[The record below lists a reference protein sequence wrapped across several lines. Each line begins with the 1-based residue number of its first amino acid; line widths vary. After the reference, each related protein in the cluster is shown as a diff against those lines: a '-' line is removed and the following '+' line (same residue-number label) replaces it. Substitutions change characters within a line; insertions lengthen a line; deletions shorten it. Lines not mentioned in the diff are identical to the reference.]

1 MRHLRLLC
9 GMTLALLLGAL
20 SASASADYR
29 ITVASDPHFISP
41 ALTDG
46 GPGYQ
51 RVLAAGDSKF
61 MPYVEEI
68 TDAFLDEVLADPP
81 DVVLLTGD
89 LTFNGAEISHRRL
102 AGKLQRLEDAG
113 IPVLVLPGN
122 HDVYNENAAL
132 YRGGSFERVPFAS
145 GESFAGIYRD
155 FGPGEA
161 LSADSDSLSYVW
173 QLNEQVWIM
182 MLDENTAH
190 DFCGLSDRSFQW
202 IEAQLQKAREEGRFV
217 LVAGHQNVFQ
227 HSIFRGGYVIQG
239 AQRLQELLRR
249 YGVPLCLSGH
259 LHTQHVLSEDGLT
272 EIATSAL
279 CSYPCQYA
287 VLTAED
293 GRLRHV
299 QSEDGLTEIATS
311 ALCSYPC
318 QYAVLTAEDG
328 RLRYG
333 TRRLDLA
340 AWAERNGRP
349 DAVFQDF
356 AGAAGVYMDA
366 HFTPA
371 GMAPL
376 VDDPVLWAE
385 MLAYLQALNRAYFS
399 GDLREIAALDPDGR
413 LAGLWAEENG
423 MTAWYLRSVLDE
435 EGNDHT
441 VWQGTYA

>member
-1 MRHLRLLC
+1 MMNRIRGKVLPMMLL
-9 GMTLALLLGAL
+9 TLCAGLAFCAEGHAE
-20 SASASADYR
+20 ASSSGFRAV
-29 ITVASDPHFISP
+29 IASDLHYIAPE
-41 ALTDG
+41 LTDG

-51 RVLAAGDSKF
+51 QALKNGDSKF

-145 GESFAGIYRD
+145 GESFAEIYRD

-190 DFCGLSDRSFQW
+190 DFCGLSDRTFGW

-259 LHTQHVLSEDGLT
+259 LHTQHV
-272 EIATSAL
+272 
-279 CSYPCQYA
+279 
-287 VLTAED
+287 
-293 GRLRHV
+293 

-356 AGAAGVYMDA
+356 AGAAGTYMDA

>member
-1 MRHLRLLC
+1 MMNRIRGKVLPMMLL
-9 GMTLALLLGAL
+9 TLCAGLAFCAEGHAE
-20 SASASADYR
+20 ASSSGFRAV
-29 ITVASDPHFISP
+29 IASDLHYIAPE
-41 ALTDG
+41 LTDG

-51 RVLAAGDSKF
+51 QILKNGDSKF

-145 GESFAGIYRD
+145 GESFAEIYRD

-259 LHTQHVLSEDGLT
+259 LHTQHVL
-272 EIATSAL
+272 
-279 CSYPCQYA
+279 
-287 VLTAED
+287 
-293 GRLRHV
+293 
-299 QSEDGLTEIATS
+299 SEDGLTEIATS

>member
-1 MRHLRLLC
+1 MMNRIRGKVLPMMLL
-9 GMTLALLLGAL
+9 TLCAGLAFCAEGHAE
-20 SASASADYR
+20 ASSSGFRAV
-29 ITVASDPHFISP
+29 IASDLHYIAPE
-41 ALTDG
+41 LTDG

-51 RVLAAGDSKF
+51 QILKNGDSKF

-132 YRGGSFERVPFAS
+132 YRGGSFERVPFADS
-145 GESFAGIYRD
+145 ESFAGIYRD

-259 LHTQHVLSEDGLT
+259 LHTQ
-272 EIATSAL
+272 
-279 CSYPCQYA
+279 
-287 VLTAED
+287 
-293 GRLRHV
+293 HV

>member
-1 MRHLRLLC
+1 MMNRIRGKVLPMMLLTIC
-9 GMTLALLLGAL
+9 AGLAFCAEGHAE
-20 SASASADYR
+20 ASVSGFRAV
-29 ITVASDPHFISP
+29 IASDLHYIAPE
-41 ALTDG
+41 LTDG

-51 RVLAAGDSKF
+51 QILKNGDSKF

-132 YRGGSFERVPFAS
+132 YRGGSFERVPFADS
-145 GESFAGIYRD
+145 ESFAGIYRD

-227 HSIFRGGYVIQG
+227 HSIFRGGYVIQE

-259 LHTQHVLSEDGLT
+259 LHTQHVL
-272 EIATSAL
+272 
-279 CSYPCQYA
+279 
-287 VLTAED
+287 
-293 GRLRHV
+293 
-299 QSEDGLTEIATS
+299 SEDGLTEIATS

-356 AGAAGVYMDA
+356 AGAAGTYMDA

>member
-1 MRHLRLLC
+1 MMNRIRGKVFPMMLL
-9 GMTLALLLGAL
+9 TLCAGLAFCAEGHAE
-20 SASASADYR
+20 ASSSGFRAV
-29 ITVASDPHFISP
+29 IASDLHYIAPE
-41 ALTDG
+41 LTDG

-51 RVLAAGDSKF
+51 QTLKNGDSKF

-293 GRLRHV
+293 GRLR
-299 QSEDGLTEIATS
+299 
-311 ALCSYPC
+311 
-318 QYAVLTAEDG
+318 
-328 RLRYG
+328 YG

-356 AGAAGVYMDA
+356 AGAAGTYMDA

>member
-1 MRHLRLLC
+1 MMLL
-9 GMTLALLLGAL
+9 TLCAGLAFCAEGHAE
-20 SASASADYR
+20 ASVSGFRAV
-29 ITVASDPHFISP
+29 IASDLHYIAPE
-41 ALTDG
+41 LTDG

-51 RVLAAGDSKF
+51 QILKNGDSKF

-132 YRGGSFERVPFAS
+132 YRGGSFERVPFADS
-145 GESFAGIYRD
+145 ESFAGIYRD

-293 GRLRHV
+293 GRLR
-299 QSEDGLTEIATS
+299 
-311 ALCSYPC
+311 
-318 QYAVLTAEDG
+318 
-328 RLRYG
+328 YG

-356 AGAAGVYMDA
+356 AGAAGTYMDA

>member
-1 MRHLRLLC
+1 MMLL
-9 GMTLALLLGAL
+9 TLCAGLAFCAEGHAE
-20 SASASADYR
+20 ASSSGFRAV
-29 ITVASDPHFISP
+29 IASDLHYIAPE
-41 ALTDG
+41 LTDG

-51 RVLAAGDSKF
+51 QTLKNGDSKF

-68 TDAFLDEVLADPP
+68 TDAFLDEVLLDPP

-122 HDVYNENAAL
+122 HDVYNENAAR
-132 YRGGSFERVPFAS
+132 YRGGSFERVPFADS
-145 GESFAGIYRD
+145 ESFAEIYRD

-182 MLDENTAH
+182 MLDEDTAH

-272 EIATSAL
+272 EIAA
-279 CSYPCQYA
+279 
-287 VLTAED
+287 
-293 GRLRHV
+293 
-299 QSEDGLTEIATS
+299 S

-356 AGAAGVYMDA
+356 AGAAGAYMDA

>member
-1 MRHLRLLC
+1 MMNRIRGKVLPMMLL
-9 GMTLALLLGAL
+9 TLCAGLAFCAEGHAE
-20 SASASADYR
+20 ASVSGFRAV
-29 ITVASDPHFISP
+29 IASDLHYIAPE
-41 ALTDG
+41 LTDG

-51 RVLAAGDSKF
+51 QILKNGDSKF

-132 YRGGSFERVPFAS
+132 YRGGSFERVPFADS
-145 GESFAGIYRD
+145 ESFAGIYRD

-239 AQRLQELLRR
+239 TQRLQELLRR

-259 LHTQHVLSEDGLT
+259 LHTQHVL
-272 EIATSAL
+272 
-279 CSYPCQYA
+279 
-287 VLTAED
+287 
-293 GRLRHV
+293 
-299 QSEDGLTEIATS
+299 SEDGLTEIATS

>member
-1 MRHLRLLC
+1 MMLL
-9 GMTLALLLGAL
+9 TLCAGLAFCAEGHAE
-20 SASASADYR
+20 ASVSGFRAV
-29 ITVASDPHFISP
+29 IASDLHYIAPE
-41 ALTDG
+41 LTDG

-51 RVLAAGDSKF
+51 QILKNGDSKF

-190 DFCGLSDRSFQW
+190 DFCGLSDRTFGW

-239 AQRLQELLRR
+239 TQRLQELLRR

-259 LHTQHVLSEDGLT
+259 LHTQHVL
-272 EIATSAL
+272 
-279 CSYPCQYA
+279 
-287 VLTAED
+287 
-293 GRLRHV
+293 
-299 QSEDGLTEIATS
+299 SEDGLTEIATS

>member
-1 MRHLRLLC
+1 MMNRIRGKVLPMMLL
-9 GMTLALLLGAL
+9 TLCAGLAFCAEGHAE
-20 SASASADYR
+20 ASVSGFRAV
-29 ITVASDPHFISP
+29 IASDLHYIAPE
-41 ALTDG
+41 LTDG

-51 RVLAAGDSKF
+51 QILKNGDSKF

-132 YRGGSFERVPFAS
+132 YRGGSFERVPFADS
-145 GESFAGIYRD
+145 ESFAEIYRD

-293 GRLRHV
+293 GRLR
-299 QSEDGLTEIATS
+299 
-311 ALCSYPC
+311 
-318 QYAVLTAEDG
+318 
-328 RLRYG
+328 YG

-356 AGAAGVYMDA
+356 AGAAGTYMDA

>member
-1 MRHLRLLC
+1 MMNRIRGKVLPMMLL
-9 GMTLALLLGAL
+9 TLCAGLAFCAEGHAE
-20 SASASADYR
+20 ASVSGFRAV
-29 ITVASDPHFISP
+29 IASDLHYIAPE
-41 ALTDG
+41 LTDG

-51 RVLAAGDSKF
+51 QTLKNGDSKF

-132 YRGGSFERVPFAS
+132 YRGGSFERVPFADS
-145 GESFAGIYRD
+145 ESFAGIYRD

-227 HSIFRGGYVIQG
+227 HSIFRGGYVIQE

-259 LHTQHVLSEDGLT
+259 LHTQHV
-272 EIATSAL
+272 
-279 CSYPCQYA
+279 
-287 VLTAED
+287 
-293 GRLRHV
+293 
-299 QSEDGLTEIATS
+299 QSEDGLTEIAAS

>member
-1 MRHLRLLC
+1 MMNRIRGKVLPMMLL
-9 GMTLALLLGAL
+9 TLCAGLAFCAEGHAE
-20 SASASADYR
+20 ASSSGFRAV
-29 ITVASDPHFISP
+29 IASDLHYIAPE
-41 ALTDG
+41 LTDG

-51 RVLAAGDSKF
+51 QILKNGDSKF

-81 DVVLLTGD
+81 DLVLLTGD

-132 YRGGSFERVPFAS
+132 YRGGSFERVPFADS
-145 GESFAGIYRD
+145 ESFAGIYRD

-227 HSIFRGGYVIQG
+227 HSIFRGGYVIQE

-259 LHTQHVLSEDGLT
+259 LHTQ
-272 EIATSAL
+272 
-279 CSYPCQYA
+279 
-287 VLTAED
+287 
-293 GRLRHV
+293 HV

>member
-1 MRHLRLLC
+1 MMLL
-9 GMTLALLLGAL
+9 TLCAGLAFCAEGHAE
-20 SASASADYR
+20 ASSSGFRAV
-29 ITVASDPHFISP
+29 IASDLHYIAPE
-41 ALTDG
+41 LTDG

-51 RVLAAGDSKF
+51 QTLKNGDSKF

-132 YRGGSFERVPFAS
+132 YRGGSFERVPFADS
-145 GESFAGIYRD
+145 ESFAGIYRD

-293 GRLRHV
+293 GRLR
-299 QSEDGLTEIATS
+299 
-311 ALCSYPC
+311 
-318 QYAVLTAEDG
+318 
-328 RLRYG
+328 YG

-356 AGAAGVYMDA
+356 AGAAGTYMDA

>member
-1 MRHLRLLC
+1 MMLL
-9 GMTLALLLGAL
+9 TLCAGLAFCAEGHAE
-20 SASASADYR
+20 ASVSGFRAV
-29 ITVASDPHFISP
+29 IASDLHYIAPE
-41 ALTDG
+41 LTDG

-51 RVLAAGDSKF
+51 QILKNGDSKF

-132 YRGGSFERVPFAS
+132 YRGGSFERVPFADS
-145 GESFAGIYRD
+145 ESFAGIYRD

-293 GRLRHV
+293 GRLR
-299 QSEDGLTEIATS
+299 
-311 ALCSYPC
+311 
-318 QYAVLTAEDG
+318 
-328 RLRYG
+328 YG

-356 AGAAGVYMDA
+356 AGAAGAYMDA

>member
-1 MRHLRLLC
+1 MMNRIRGKVLPMMLL
-9 GMTLALLLGAL
+9 TLCAGLAFCAEGHAE
-20 SASASADYR
+20 ASSSGFRAV
-29 ITVASDPHFISP
+29 IASDLHYIAPE
-41 ALTDG
+41 LTDG

-51 RVLAAGDSKF
+51 QILKNGDSKF

-68 TDAFLDEVLADPP
+68 TDAFLDEVFADPP

-145 GESFAGIYRD
+145 GESFAEIYRD

-239 AQRLQELLRR
+239 TQRLQELLRR

-259 LHTQHVLSEDGLT
+259 LHTQ
-272 EIATSAL
+272 
-279 CSYPCQYA
+279 
-287 VLTAED
+287 
-293 GRLRHV
+293 HV

>member
-1 MRHLRLLC
+1 MMNRIRGKVLPMMLL
-9 GMTLALLLGAL
+9 TLCAGLAFCAEGHAE
-20 SASASADYR
+20 ASSSGFRAV
-29 ITVASDPHFISP
+29 IASDLHYIAPE
-41 ALTDG
+41 LTDG

-51 RVLAAGDSKF
+51 QILKNGDSKF

-259 LHTQHVLSEDGLT
+259 LHTQHV
-272 EIATSAL
+272 
-279 CSYPCQYA
+279 
-287 VLTAED
+287 
-293 GRLRHV
+293 

-356 AGAAGVYMDA
+356 AGAAGAYMDA

>member
-1 MRHLRLLC
+1 MMLL
-9 GMTLALLLGAL
+9 TLCAGLAFCAEGHAE
-20 SASASADYR
+20 ASSSGFRAV
-29 ITVASDPHFISP
+29 IASDLHYIAPE
-41 ALTDG
+41 LTDG

-51 RVLAAGDSKF
+51 QTLKNGDSKF

-132 YRGGSFERVPFAS
+132 YRGGSFERVPFADS
-145 GESFAGIYRD
+145 ESFAGIYRD

-293 GRLRHV
+293 GRLR
-299 QSEDGLTEIATS
+299 
-311 ALCSYPC
+311 
-318 QYAVLTAEDG
+318 
-328 RLRYG
+328 YG

-356 AGAAGVYMDA
+356 AGAAGAYMDA

>member
-1 MRHLRLLC
+1 MMLL
-9 GMTLALLLGAL
+9 TLCAGLAFYAEGHAE
-20 SASASADYR
+20 ASVSGFRAV
-29 ITVASDPHFISP
+29 IASDLHYIAPE
-41 ALTDG
+41 LTDG

-51 RVLAAGDSKF
+51 QILKNGDSKF

-145 GESFAGIYRD
+145 GESFAEIYRD

-259 LHTQHVLSEDGLT
+259 LHTQHV
-272 EIATSAL
+272 
-279 CSYPCQYA
+279 
-287 VLTAED
+287 
-293 GRLRHV
+293 

-356 AGAAGVYMDA
+356 AGAAGAYMDA

>member
-1 MRHLRLLC
+1 MMLL
-9 GMTLALLLGAL
+9 TLCAGLAFCAEGHAE
-20 SASASADYR
+20 ASSSGFRAV
-29 ITVASDPHFISP
+29 IASDLHYIAPE
-41 ALTDG
+41 LTDG

-51 RVLAAGDSKF
+51 QTLKNGDSKF

-132 YRGGSFERVPFAS
+132 YRGGSFERVPFADS
-145 GESFAGIYRD
+145 ESFAGIYRD

-227 HSIFRGGYVIQG
+227 HSIFRGGYVIQE

-259 LHTQHVLSEDGLT
+259 LHTQ
-272 EIATSAL
+272 
-279 CSYPCQYA
+279 
-287 VLTAED
+287 
-293 GRLRHV
+293 HV

-356 AGAAGVYMDA
+356 AGAAGTYMDA

>member
-1 MRHLRLLC
+1 MMDRIRGKVLPMMLL
-9 GMTLALLLGAL
+9 TLCAGLAFCAEGHAE
-20 SASASADYR
+20 ASVSGFRAV
-29 ITVASDPHFISP
+29 IASDLHYIAPE
-41 ALTDG
+41 LTDG

-51 RVLAAGDSKF
+51 QILKNGDSKF

-132 YRGGSFERVPFAS
+132 YRGGSFERVPFADS
-145 GESFAGIYRD
+145 ESFAGIYRD

-202 IEAQLQKAREEGRFV
+202 IEVQLQKAREEGRFV

-259 LHTQHVLSEDGLT
+259 LHTQ
-272 EIATSAL
+272 
-279 CSYPCQYA
+279 
-287 VLTAED
+287 
-293 GRLRHV
+293 HV

-356 AGAAGVYMDA
+356 AGAAGTYMDA

>member
-1 MRHLRLLC
+1 MMLL
-9 GMTLALLLGAL
+9 TLCAGLAFCAEGHAE
-20 SASASADYR
+20 ASVSGFRAV
-29 ITVASDPHFISP
+29 IASDLHYIAPE
-41 ALTDG
+41 LTDG

-51 RVLAAGDSKF
+51 QTLKNGDSKF

-132 YRGGSFERVPFAS
+132 YRGGSFERVPFADS
-145 GESFAGIYRD
+145 ESFAGIYRD

-259 LHTQHVLSEDGLT
+259 LHTQHV
-272 EIATSAL
+272 
-279 CSYPCQYA
+279 
-287 VLTAED
+287 
-293 GRLRHV
+293 

-356 AGAAGVYMDA
+356 AGAAGTYMDA

>member
-1 MRHLRLLC
+1 MMLL
-9 GMTLALLLGAL
+9 TLCAGLAFCAEGHAE
-20 SASASADYR
+20 ASVSGFRAV
-29 ITVASDPHFISP
+29 IASDLHYIAPE
-41 ALTDG
+41 LTDG

-51 RVLAAGDSKF
+51 QTLKNGDSKF

-132 YRGGSFERVPFAS
+132 YRGGSFERVPFADS
-145 GESFAGIYRD
+145 ESFAGIYRD

-239 AQRLQELLRR
+239 TQRLQELLRR

-259 LHTQHVLSEDGLT
+259 LHTQ
-272 EIATSAL
+272 
-279 CSYPCQYA
+279 
-287 VLTAED
+287 
-293 GRLRHV
+293 HV

>member
-1 MRHLRLLC
+1 MMLL
-9 GMTLALLLGAL
+9 TLCAGLAFCAEGHAE
-20 SASASADYR
+20 ASVSGFRAV
-29 ITVASDPHFISP
+29 IASDLHYIAPE
-41 ALTDG
+41 LTDG

-51 RVLAAGDSKF
+51 QILKNGDSKF

-145 GESFAGIYRD
+145 GESFAEIYRD

-293 GRLRHV
+293 GRLR
-299 QSEDGLTEIATS
+299 
-311 ALCSYPC
+311 
-318 QYAVLTAEDG
+318 
-328 RLRYG
+328 YG

-356 AGAAGVYMDA
+356 AGAAGTYMDA

>member
-1 MRHLRLLC
+1 MMDRIRGKVLPMMLL
-9 GMTLALLLGAL
+9 TLCAGLAFCAEGHAE
-20 SASASADYR
+20 ASVSGFRAV
-29 ITVASDPHFISP
+29 IASDLHYIAPE
-41 ALTDG
+41 LTDG

-51 RVLAAGDSKF
+51 QILKNGDSKF

-81 DVVLLTGD
+81 DLVLLTGD

-132 YRGGSFERVPFAS
+132 YRGGSFERVPFADS
-145 GESFAGIYRD
+145 ESFAGIYRD

-202 IEAQLQKAREEGRFV
+202 IEVQLQKAREEGRFV

-259 LHTQHVLSEDGLT
+259 LHTQ
-272 EIATSAL
+272 
-279 CSYPCQYA
+279 
-287 VLTAED
+287 
-293 GRLRHV
+293 HV

-356 AGAAGVYMDA
+356 AGAAGTYMDA

>member
-1 MRHLRLLC
+1 MMNRIRGKVLPMMLL
-9 GMTLALLLGAL
+9 TLCAGLAFCAEGHAE
-20 SASASADYR
+20 ASVSGFRAV
-29 ITVASDPHFISP
+29 IASDLHYIAPE
-41 ALTDG
+41 LTDG

-51 RVLAAGDSKF
+51 QALKNGDSKF

-145 GESFAGIYRD
+145 GESFAEIYRD

-259 LHTQHVLSEDGLT
+259 LHTQHV
-272 EIATSAL
+272 
-279 CSYPCQYA
+279 
-287 VLTAED
+287 
-293 GRLRHV
+293 

-356 AGAAGVYMDA
+356 AGAAGAYMDA

>member
-1 MRHLRLLC
+1 MMLL
-9 GMTLALLLGAL
+9 TLCAGLAFCAEGHAE
-20 SASASADYR
+20 ASVSGFRAV
-29 ITVASDPHFISP
+29 IASDLHYIAPE
-41 ALTDG
+41 LTDG

-51 RVLAAGDSKF
+51 QILKNGDSKF

-132 YRGGSFERVPFAS
+132 YRGGSFERVPFADS
-145 GESFAGIYRD
+145 ESFAGIYRD

-239 AQRLQELLRR
+239 TQRLQELLRR

-259 LHTQHVLSEDGLT
+259 LHTQ
-272 EIATSAL
+272 
-279 CSYPCQYA
+279 
-287 VLTAED
+287 
-293 GRLRHV
+293 HV

-356 AGAAGVYMDA
+356 AGAAGTYMDA

>member
-1 MRHLRLLC
+1 MMDRIRGKVLPMMLL
-9 GMTLALLLGAL
+9 TLCAGLAFCAEGHAE
-20 SASASADYR
+20 ASVSGFRAV
-29 ITVASDPHFISP
+29 IASDLHYIAPE
-41 ALTDG
+41 LTDG

-51 RVLAAGDSKF
+51 QALKNGDSKF

-227 HSIFRGGYVIQG
+227 HSIFRGGYVIQE

-259 LHTQHVLSEDGLT
+259 LHTQ
-272 EIATSAL
+272 
-279 CSYPCQYA
+279 
-287 VLTAED
+287 
-293 GRLRHV
+293 HV

>member
-1 MRHLRLLC
+1 MMLL
-9 GMTLALLLGAL
+9 TLCAGLAFCAEGHAE
-20 SASASADYR
+20 ASSSGFRAV
-29 ITVASDPHFISP
+29 IASDLHYIAPE
-41 ALTDG
+41 LTDG

-51 RVLAAGDSKF
+51 QILKNGDSKF

-145 GESFAGIYRD
+145 GESFAEIYRD

-259 LHTQHVLSEDGLT
+259 LHTQHVL
-272 EIATSAL
+272 
-279 CSYPCQYA
+279 
-287 VLTAED
+287 
-293 GRLRHV
+293 
-299 QSEDGLTEIATS
+299 SEDGLTEIATS

>member
-1 MRHLRLLC
+1 MMNRIRGKVLPMMLL
-9 GMTLALLLGAL
+9 TLCAGLAFCAEGHAE
-20 SASASADYR
+20 ASVSGFRAV
-29 ITVASDPHFISP
+29 IASDLHYIAPE
-41 ALTDG
+41 LTDG

-51 RVLAAGDSKF
+51 QILKNGDSKF

-132 YRGGSFERVPFAS
+132 YRGGSFERVPFADS
-145 GESFAGIYRD
+145 ESFAGIYRD

-259 LHTQHVLSEDGLT
+259 LHTQHV
-272 EIATSAL
+272 
-279 CSYPCQYA
+279 
-287 VLTAED
+287 
-293 GRLRHV
+293 

-349 DAVFQDF
+349 DAVFQNF
-356 AGAAGVYMDA
+356 AGAAGAYMDA

>member
-1 MRHLRLLC
+1 MNRIRGKVLPMMLLTLCAGLAFC
-9 GMTLALLLGAL
+9 GEGHAE
-20 SASASADYR
+20 ASSSGFRAV
-29 ITVASDPHFISP
+29 IASDLHYIAPE
-41 ALTDG
+41 LTDG

-51 RVLAAGDSKF
+51 QILKNGDSKF

-132 YRGGSFERVPFAS
+132 YRGGSFERVPFADS
-145 GESFAGIYRD
+145 ESFAGIYRD

-293 GRLRHV
+293 GRLR
-299 QSEDGLTEIATS
+299 
-311 ALCSYPC
+311 
-318 QYAVLTAEDG
+318 
-328 RLRYG
+328 YG

-356 AGAAGVYMDA
+356 AGAAGTYMDA

>member
-1 MRHLRLLC
+1 MMNRIRGKVLPMMLL
-9 GMTLALLLGAL
+9 TLCAGLAFCAEGHAE
-20 SASASADYR
+20 ASSSGFRAV
-29 ITVASDPHFISP
+29 IASDLHYIAPE
-41 ALTDG
+41 LTDG
-46 GPGYQ
+46 GPGYPQ
-51 RVLAAGDSKF
+51 ILKNGDSKF

-132 YRGGSFERVPFAS
+132 YRGGSFERVPFADS
-145 GESFAGIYRD
+145 ESFAGIYRD

-227 HSIFRGGYVIQG
+227 HSIFRGGYVIQE

-259 LHTQHVLSEDGLT
+259 LHTQ
-272 EIATSAL
+272 
-279 CSYPCQYA
+279 
-287 VLTAED
+287 
-293 GRLRHV
+293 HV

-356 AGAAGVYMDA
+356 AGAAGAYMDA

>member
-1 MRHLRLLC
+1 MMLL
-9 GMTLALLLGAL
+9 TLCAGLAFCAEGHAE
-20 SASASADYR
+20 ASVSGFRAV
-29 ITVASDPHFISP
+29 IASDLHYIAPE
-41 ALTDG
+41 LTDG

-51 RVLAAGDSKF
+51 QILKNGDSKF

-132 YRGGSFERVPFAS
+132 YRGGSFERVPFADS
-145 GESFAGIYRD
+145 ESFAGIYRD

-293 GRLRHV
+293 GRLR
-299 QSEDGLTEIATS
+299 
-311 ALCSYPC
+311 
-318 QYAVLTAEDG
+318 
-328 RLRYG
+328 YG

-356 AGAAGVYMDA
+356 AGAAGIYMDA

>member
-1 MRHLRLLC
+1 MMNRIRGKVLPMMLL
-9 GMTLALLLGAL
+9 TLCAGLAFCAEGHAE
-20 SASASADYR
+20 ASSSGFRAV
-29 ITVASDPHFISP
+29 IASDLHYIAPE
-41 ALTDG
+41 LTDG

-51 RVLAAGDSKF
+51 QTLKNGDSKF

-132 YRGGSFERVPFAS
+132 YRGGSFERVPFADS
-145 GESFAGIYRD
+145 ESFAGIYRD

-227 HSIFRGGYVIQG
+227 HSIFRGGYVIQE

-259 LHTQHVLSEDGLT
+259 LHTQ
-272 EIATSAL
+272 
-279 CSYPCQYA
+279 
-287 VLTAED
+287 
-293 GRLRHV
+293 HV

>member
-1 MRHLRLLC
+1 MT
-9 GMTLALLLGAL
+9 GMTPPHDEPDKRESPSHDAAHPLRGARFL
-20 SASASADYR
+20 RGRACRGIDLHYIA
-29 ITVASDPHFISP
+29 PE
-41 ALTDG
+41 LTDG

-51 RVLAAGDSKF
+51 QTLKNGDSKF

-259 LHTQHVLSEDGLT
+259 LHTQHV
-272 EIATSAL
+272 
-279 CSYPCQYA
+279 
-287 VLTAED
+287 
-293 GRLRHV
+293 

-356 AGAAGVYMDA
+356 AGAAGTYMDA

>member
-1 MRHLRLLC
+1 MMLL
-9 GMTLALLLGAL
+9 TLCAGLAFCAEGHAE
-20 SASASADYR
+20 ASSSGFRAV
-29 ITVASDPHFISP
+29 IASDLHYIAPE
-41 ALTDG
+41 LTDG

-51 RVLAAGDSKF
+51 QILKNGDSKF

-68 TDAFLDEVLADPP
+68 TDAFLDEVLLDPP

-122 HDVYNENAAL
+122 HDVYNENAAR

-145 GESFAGIYRD
+145 GESFAEIYRD

-293 GRLRHV
+293 GRLR
-299 QSEDGLTEIATS
+299 
-311 ALCSYPC
+311 
-318 QYAVLTAEDG
+318 
-328 RLRYG
+328 YG

-366 HFTPA
+366 HFTAA

>member
-1 MRHLRLLC
+1 MMLL
-9 GMTLALLLGAL
+9 TLCAGLAFCAEGHAE
-20 SASASADYR
+20 ASSSGFRAV
-29 ITVASDPHFISP
+29 IASDLHYIAPE
-41 ALTDG
+41 LTDG

-51 RVLAAGDSKF
+51 QTLKNGDSKF

-68 TDAFLDEVLADPP
+68 TDAFLDEVLLDPP

-132 YRGGSFERVPFAS
+132 YRGGSFERVPFADS
-145 GESFAGIYRD
+145 ESFAGIYRD

-259 LHTQHVLSEDGLT
+259 LHTQHV
-272 EIATSAL
+272 
-279 CSYPCQYA
+279 
-287 VLTAED
+287 
-293 GRLRHV
+293 

-356 AGAAGVYMDA
+356 AGAAGAYMDA

>member
-1 MRHLRLLC
+1 MMNRIRGKVFPMMLL
-9 GMTLALLLGAL
+9 TLCAGLAFCAEGHAE
-20 SASASADYR
+20 ASVSGFRAV
-29 ITVASDPHFISP
+29 IASDLHYIAPE
-41 ALTDG
+41 LTDG

-51 RVLAAGDSKF
+51 QILKNGDSKF

-145 GESFAGIYRD
+145 GESFAEIYRD

-293 GRLRHV
+293 GRLR
-299 QSEDGLTEIATS
+299 
-311 ALCSYPC
+311 
-318 QYAVLTAEDG
+318 
-328 RLRYG
+328 YG

-356 AGAAGVYMDA
+356 AGAAGTYMDA

>member
-1 MRHLRLLC
+1 MMNRIRGKVFPMMLL
-9 GMTLALLLGAL
+9 TLCAGLAFCAEGHAE
-20 SASASADYR
+20 ASSSGFRAV
-29 ITVASDPHFISP
+29 IASDLHYIAPE
-41 ALTDG
+41 LTDG

-51 RVLAAGDSKF
+51 QILKNGDSKF

-132 YRGGSFERVPFAS
+132 YRGGSFERVPFADS
-145 GESFAGIYRD
+145 ESFAGIYRD

-293 GRLRHV
+293 GRLR
-299 QSEDGLTEIATS
+299 
-311 ALCSYPC
+311 
-318 QYAVLTAEDG
+318 
-328 RLRYG
+328 YG

>member
-1 MRHLRLLC
+1 MMLL
-9 GMTLALLLGAL
+9 TLCAGLAFCAEGHAE
-20 SASASADYR
+20 ASSSGFRAV
-29 ITVASDPHFISP
+29 IASDLHYIAPE
-41 ALTDG
+41 LTDG

-51 RVLAAGDSKF
+51 QTLKNGDSKF

-68 TDAFLDEVLADPP
+68 TDAFLDEVLLDPP

-122 HDVYNENAAL
+122 HDVYNENAAR
-132 YRGGSFERVPFAS
+132 YRGGSFERVPFADS
-145 GESFAGIYRD
+145 ESFAEIYRD

-293 GRLRHV
+293 GRLR
-299 QSEDGLTEIATS
+299 
-311 ALCSYPC
+311 
-318 QYAVLTAEDG
+318 
-328 RLRYG
+328 YG

-356 AGAAGVYMDA
+356 AGAAGAYMDA